1 MHRTISLLA
10 GTLCCMFVA
19 SAAKA
24 QSPSVQSV
32 LDAKNKQIEDAIV
45 KGDLTPVL
53 SLFAPSA
60 TIVNPVGGV
69 ATPAEFAAL
78 LQSGTLKYTSI
89 QRSEEKLVQF
99 GTVVVVTHR
108 STDTGTMQGHNIS
121 GDICRTEVW
130 AEKAG
135 KWELVAVQ
143 STPVIAQQ

>member
-1 MHRTISLLA
+1 MRRTVSLLA
-10 GTLCCMFVA
+10 GTLCCISAA

-69 ATPAEFAAL
+69 ATPAEFSGL
-78 LQSGTLKYTSI
+78 LQSGTLKYTAI
-89 QRSEEKLVQF
+89 QRSEEKLAQF
-99 GTVVVVTHR
+99 GSVAVLTYL
-108 STDTGTMQGHNIS
+108 SSDSGTMQGHTITGNVR
-121 GDICRTEVW
+121 RTGVW
-130 AEKAG
+130 TQQDNEWKLAF
-135 KWELVAVQ
+135 VQ
-143 STPVIAQQ
+143 STPVIPQQ